1 MAKIG
6 KKTKSVKKKVAA
18 SVVKKSA
25 KTKAIKPAKKT
36 GGTQKVPFKERDPSE
51 IAKELADVLGL
62 FVSVKTDWSDLS
74 KECRGVICAEMRN
87 EPEECWISK
96 LGFATIVRATF
107 QVDIGDY
114 GLEFFEECIAYKSC
128 KPADWKVLW
137 YLGENED

>member
-51 IAKELADVLGL
+51 IAKELANALRDLSDP
-62 FVSVKTDWSDLS
+62 VSVETDWSDLS

-96 LGFATIVRATF
+96 LGSATIVRATLS
-107 QVDIGDY
+107 VDIGD
-114 GLEFFEECIAYKSC
+114 
-128 KPADWKVLW
+128 
-137 YLGENED
+137 